1 MLRRRTIALAF
12 AGLAGLACLG
22 SLAPAPAR
30 AEAPLQLRK
39 ATVGA
44 ATSWFAPDVS
54 PEEVRWPT
62 PPTDGMKNAPIF
74 GYAHRWKPGQ
84 PIPNAERVQMPLYRN
99 FDSDDPKWWDQQLD
113 ELLFTRPPLI
123 FVIARGC
130 TKPED
135 RNSFVGPGNMCP
147 YKLRM
152 MVDAVRRNAAEDAA
166 RFALFVDT
174 GGTFALRRAMT
185 RNGPERLEEA
195 RSSDRDPN
203 TRFDLSDRPDSSGRT
218 ALWYF
223 WDATVKPWFDTVPK
237 EMWYRIDDA
246 GMKKPVIAFWGITH
260 RFTGHRGNT
269 TKLLADLKAK
279 FVERYGVEPFFIL
292 STAWITGDPSLA
304 ERPDLVG
311 GVHGWFNTR
320 FGEPKGGQAISRWTG
335 DRWQS
340 TGTPNGISSLT
351 EWNGKLW
358 GVAIPGFTC
367 GKDCNIGPV
376 PRSNGA
382 AFESVL
388 EANRKATINI
398 VEGFNGPYE
407 GTASFRSADPEWN
420 DATQYLKLLRRMND
434 PRTRMTRLQAEGADD
449 VAAPPASRESD
460 PSFSRPVDVR
470 SIAAGREG
478 GAWALEGAR
487 EGDGFSYRRLHL
499 EAGTYKFILRATA
512 QRGTVA
518 RLLIDKAVGAEKLIP
533 QTADG
538 RPIVTTLGTVK
549 VARGEHTI
557 GVVIA
562 GGATALDWLQINRVD

>member
-54 PEEVRWPT
+54 PEEVRWPA

-123 FVIARGC
+123 FLIARGC

-246 GMKKPVIAFWGITH
+246 GTKKPVIAFWGITH

-311 GVHGWFNTR
+311 GVHDWFRPR
-320 FGEPKGGQAISRWTG
+320 FGEPTGSQATTRWTG
-335 DRWQS
+335 GKWQ
-340 TGTPNGISSLT
+340 TEGTPNGISSLA
-351 EWNGKLW
+351 EWNGRKW
-358 GVAIPGFTC
+358 GVTVPGFDC
-367 GKDCNIGPV
+367 GPQCNVPPV
-376 PRSNGA
+376 DRRGGRS
-382 AFESVL
+382 FEL
-388 EANRKATINI
+388 ALKANSSATINLI
-398 VEGFNGPYE
+398 EGFNGPIE
-407 GTASFRSADPEWN
+407 GTAVYRSGEWQTPN
-420 DATQYLKLLRRMND
+420 AYLEILRRSND
-434 PRTRMTRLQAEGADD
+434 PASRSIRLQAEGADTATASSTPRAD
-449 VAAPPASRESD
+449 NDFLPREGVVAGKTRGEWDLLLTKDRGFSFQRVRLSAGDYQVLIRATPSLSSATFAVTLENNSSLSATMQAPPDAS
-460 PSFSRPVDVR
+460 
-470 SIAAGREG
+470 
-478 GAWALEGAR
+478 
-487 EGDGFSYRRLHL
+487 
-499 EAGTYKFILRATA
+499 T
-512 QRGTVA
+512 
-518 RLLIDKAVGAEKLIP
+518 
-533 QTADG
+533 
-538 RPIVTTLGTVK
+538 PIVQKIGTFK
-549 VARGEHTI
+549 TAGGDLQI
-557 GVVIA
+557 DMKMIA
-562 GGATALDWLQINRVD
+562 GEMAVDWLMLRKK

>member
-1 MLRRRTIALAF
+1 MLTRRIIPLAL
-12 AGLAGLACLG
+12 AGLAGLAL
-22 SLAPAPAR
+22 LAPVAAR
-30 AEAPLQLRK
+30 AEAPLPLRK

-54 PEEVRWPT
+54 PDELRWPA

-123 FVIARGC
+123 FLIGRGC

-135 RNSFVGPGNMCP
+135 RNAFAGPGNMCP

-185 RNGPERLEEA
+185 RNGPERLDDA

-203 TRFDLSDRPDSSGRT
+203 TRFDLSDTPDSSGRT

-223 WDATVKPWFDTVPK
+223 WDATMKPWFDTVPK

-246 GMKKPVIAFWGITH
+246 GTRKPVIAFWGITH

-279 FVERYGVEPFFIL
+279 FVERYGIEPFFIL

-311 GVHGWFNTR
+311 GVHGWFQPR
-320 FGEPKGGQAISRWTG
+320 FGEPTGAQATTQWSG
-335 DRWQS
+335 EKWQ
-340 TGTPNGISSLT
+340 TNGTPNGISSLA
-351 EWNGKLW
+351 EWNGRRW
-358 GVAIPGFTC
+358 GVTIPGFDC
-367 GKDCNIGPV
+367 GPQCNV
-376 PRSNGA
+376 PSVDRRDGKSFDLALRSNTP
-382 AFESVL
+382 
-388 EANRKATINI
+388 ATINLI
-398 VEGFNGPYE
+398 EGFNGPIE
-407 GTASFRSADPEWN
+407 GTAIYRSGRWQTPNAYLEILRRWN
-420 DATQYLKLLRRMND
+420 DPASRSI
-434 PRTRMTRLQAEGADD
+434 RLQAEGADVTNASATPRSD
-449 VAAPPASRESD
+449 NDFLPREGIVGDQNKGEWKLLVTKDQGFSFKRIRLTAGEYDITIRSTASRAPASLMVLLGAHTSLKATIIPPPD
-460 PSFSRPVDVR
+460 ATTPVVQRIGAVNMPDGDVDI
-470 SIAAGREG
+470 SAQVITGE
-478 GAWALEGAR
+478 LE
-487 EGDGFSYRRLHL
+487 
-499 EAGTYKFILRATA
+499 I
-512 QRGTVA
+512 
-518 RLLIDKAVGAEKLIP
+518 
-533 QTADG
+533 
-538 RPIVTTLGTVK
+538 
-549 VARGEHTI
+549 
-557 GVVIA
+557 
-562 GGATALDWLQINRVD
+562 DWLMIRRRRY

>member
-1 MLRRRTIALAF
+1 MAWRQITARCLAALA
-12 AGLAGLACLG
+12 ALLLG
-22 SLAPAPAR
+22 TAAAR

-54 PEEVRWPT
+54 PDEVRWPA
-62 PPTDGMKNAPIF
+62 PPTEGMKNAPIF

-123 FVIARGC
+123 FLIGRGC

-135 RNSFVGPGNMCP
+135 RNAFVGPGNMCP

-152 MVDAVRRNAAEDAA
+152 MVEAVRRNAAENAA
-166 RFALFVDT
+166 RFGLFIDT

-195 RSSDRDPN
+195 RSNDRDPN
-203 TRFDLSDRPDSSGRT
+203 TRFDLSDTPDSSGRT

-223 WDATVKPWFDTVPK
+223 WDATVRPWFDTVPK

-246 GMKKPVIAFWGITH
+246 GTKKPVIAFWGITH

-311 GVHGWFNTR
+311 GVHDWFRPR
-320 FGEPKGGQAISRWTG
+320 FGEPSGAQATTRWTG
-335 DRWQS
+335 QKWETD
-340 TGTPNGISSLT
+340 GTPNGISSLA
-351 EWNGKLW
+351 EWNGRRW
-358 GVAIPGFTC
+358 GVTVPGFDC
-367 GKDCNIGPV
+367 GPKCNVPPV
-376 PRSNGA
+376 ERRSGRSLELALKANESA
-382 AFESVL
+382 A
-388 EANRKATINI
+388 INLI
-398 VEGFNGPYE
+398 EGFNGPIE
-407 GTASFRSADPEWN
+407 GTALYRSDNREWPRPN
-420 DATQYLKLLRRMND
+420 AYLEIMRRLND
-434 PRTRMTRLQAEGADD
+434 PKTRSIRLQAESADRV
-449 VAAPPASRESD
+449 VASSTPKADKDFFPR
-460 PSFSRPVDVR
+460 RGVV
-470 SIAAGREG
+470 AGPLQGEWDLQLDSNG
-478 GAWALEGAR
+478 Q
-487 EGDGFSYRRLHL
+487 GFSFDQIRLS
-499 EAGTYKFILRATA
+499 AGEYSVLVRAKAQSSATLSISIGGEQTLKSTVPNSGDNVTPVVYKVGSIKTSGGDFDIKINVTA
-512 QRGTVA
+512 GQ
-518 RLLIDKAVGAEKLIP
+518 LLVDW
-533 QTADG
+533 
-538 RPIVTTLGTVK
+538 
-549 VARGEHTI
+549 
-557 GVVIA
+557 VIFRK
-562 GGATALDWLQINRVD
+562 I